1 VNNNMKNTPSSL
13 ILHPSSFIPH
23 PSSFNQ
29 GFTLF
34 ELAVVIFIISLTT
47 ALIMPSFW
55 DTGEKALKSEAKRMS
70 GTLRYIYDEAV
81 GKKKTYTVKVDLD
94 DSSWGFQ
101 SENESR
107 SFNLGKD
114 IMFKD
119 VIIPSHGEISAG
131 EVTIEFGPLGPPEP
145 MTLHLIKDELEYT
158 VMFNHLNGRAKIF
171 EGYVL

>member
-13 ILHPSSFIPH
+13 IPH

-94 DSSWGFQ
+94 GSLWGFE
-101 SENESR
+101 SENETR
-107 SFNLGKD
+107 SFTLGKD
-114 IMFKD
+114 ITFKD

-131 EVTIEFGPLGPPEP
+131 EVTIEFGPLGPAEP
-145 MTLHLIKDELEYT
+145 ITLHLIKDELEYT

-171 EGYVL
+171 DGYVVKDEG